1 MDWRIKMKKKECT
14 HTDAKWNESNHTHF
28 DAAKWLRGGTDQNT
42 RVKDRKDKQEH
53 HSYRYYWQ
61 MVLNRYDKTVNTHA
75 YSTHVIRLHNTMPS
89 HTQAQAQT
97 HTQTHTYHTYYEYL
111 HLSRYGWRHWHKRW
125 YGVAWQS
132 AIISYTYHAT
142 LSHKNK
148 NKSLC
153 CVRVFFFFI
162 PLF

>member
-1 MDWRIKMKKKECT
+1 
-14 HTDAKWNESNHTHF
+14 
-28 DAAKWLRGGTDQNT
+28 
-42 RVKDRKDKQEH
+42 
-53 HSYRYYWQ
+53 

-89 HTQAQAQT
+89 HTHT
-97 HTQTHTYHTYYEYL
+97 HTQAQTHTYHTYYEYL

-153 CVRVFFFFI
+153 CVRVFFSSFVSFKKNYYTIATHRRVVVIRFI
-162 PLF
+162 HLSCYSVYLLPKLNA